1 MPDPRLATKPL
12 RLRGSRDPSDLTLA
26 LYSQACAV
34 ESVAVHHH
42 DHQVHLALT
51 STHVGGTD
59 SIIQALAAYHNIRIS
74 TLDVDDVLGSSG
86 RLGKWLREM
95 EWARGTGE
103 GLRPVDE
110 GFCVHRERMEMK
122 YW

>member
-1 MPDPRLATKPL
+1 MTPATLPF
-12 RLRGSRDPSDLTLA
+12 S

-103 GLRPVDE
+103 GLRPVKE
-110 GFCVHRERMEMK
+110 GFCVHREMMEMK

>member
-1 MPDPRLATKPL
+1 M
-12 RLRGSRDPSDLTLA
+12 
-26 LYSQACAV
+26 

-103 GLRPVDE
+103 GVGLGWLKKAFAFVGKVGR
-110 GFCVHRERMEMK
+110 